1 MNTYDIIVIGGGPAG
16 MMAAGRAGERGARVL
31 LLEKNDTLGKKL
43 LISGGGR
50 CNLTN
55 ATFDRNVF
63 LSKFRDAVKF
73 LQSPLATFGIRDTL
87 DFFESR
93 GVPLKVEAEN
103 RVFPQ
108 SDDAR
113 YVFDALASY
122 MREGSVTVMPDT
134 AVTGFETENKSII
147 GIRLNDGRTICARS
161 YILATGGKSHPET
174 GSTGDGF
181 LWLAAIGHTIAK
193 SRPSLVPIRIRESWV
208 RTLSGVSFADVKVTV
223 LQNEKTKEVGIGKIL
238 FTHFGL
244 SGPLVLNMSRAIG
257 DLLGSGP
264 VNLTIDLF
272 PASDEATLDMRI
284 RASFDQQRNR
294 LLKNSVDGLIPPL
307 CIKTVLLLA
316 GLDPDRPVHDI
327 KREERLALATVLKG
341 LRMTVEGLLDADKA
355 IVTSGG
361 VSPTE
366 IDFKRMRSRLFP
378 NLYLVGDILDIDRP
392 SGGYSLQ
399 LYWTTGFV
407 AGTSATADIVSSTSK
422 A

>member
-1 MNTYDIIVIGGGPAG
+1 M
-16 MMAAGRAGERGARVL
+16 
-31 LLEKNDTLGKKL
+31 
-43 LISGGGR
+43 
-50 CNLTN
+50 
-55 ATFDRNVF
+55 
-63 LSKFRDAVKF
+63 
-73 LQSPLATFGIRDTL
+73 
-87 DFFESR
+87 
-93 GVPLKVEAEN
+93 KVEAEN

-399 LYWTTGFV
+399 LCWTTGFV